1 MVSVFDQIVSKLLKI
16 SAPRKNGTIR
26 LERQRVVKIFNELLK
41 NWTKDKVVAEYAL
54 RGESRPMGVSQYEIA
69 AAVPDDMRGSLPSIE
84 ELEAGLSAK
93 GKDGAECKPAK
104 RTRGTTGR

>member
-1 MVSVFDQIVSKLLKI
+1 MQTSCVIFSKLLKI

-54 RGESRPMGVSQYEIA
+54 CGESRPMGVSQYEIA

-93 GKDGAECKPAK
+93 GKDGAESKPAR
-104 RTRGTTGR
+104 RTRRTTGR